1 MDRKYFT
8 ENYGL
13 NQIGAFVSG
22 FVNGASQFTITNRGI
37 DDSFMT
43 RFSVS
48 LSAYAWDYMANTIAT
63 TNYSPFGYYDK
74 KRKYGIFSLKAFVF
88 TY

>member
-22 FVNGASQFTITNRGI
+22 FVNGANQFTIVNRGV
-37 DDSFMT
+37 DDSFGI
-43 RFSVS
+43 RFGAS
-48 LSAYAWDYMANTIAT
+48 LFSYYIDYAINTIST
-63 TNYSPFGYYDK
+63 TDYSPSKYYDK
-74 KRKYGIFSLKAFVF
+74 KRKYVIFSLKAFVF